1 MARRALQTSIIH
13 LLAVAGL
20 ATVSAVA
27 AEPVDSAK
35 RTSAVRQ
42 VKIVTL
48 GDSITRGVRGGVTDE
63 QTFAARLEDELQEH
77 GIPAHIINVGI
88 GGERTDQ
95 ALKRLDQII
104 ELKPDIV
111 TVMYGTN
118 DSYIDLGKTASR
130 ITLDEY
136 RGNLTQIVTD
146 LLRRGI
152 EPVLMTEPRWAD
164 DASANGVGENPNV
177 RLEPYVVACRETAQ
191 RWHVPLVDHFANWTD
206 SREQGVNLR
215 DWTTDGC
222 HPNPAGHQQLADA
235 LLPEIRRTI
244 GPDLKTREKLVT
256 GQAVRIVCFG
266 DSVTGVYYHT
276 GSRRAYTDMLG
287 IALRRV
293 APQAQVEMINAGISG
308 HTTVN
313 ALARIDRDVL
323 SHKPDLVTVMFG
335 LNDMTRVPLGEYRA
349 NLKEIVTKC
358 QTAGSEVVLATPNNV
373 INTDGRPTD
382 KLIQYCDAV
391 REVGRE
397 LSVPVCDTYRELD
410 AVRAYDAF
418 DWRLLM
424 SDAIHP
430 NMDGH
435 KRLAI
440 ALAQTI
446 SQERTSLADVSPPQ
460 PPIARTLELLR
471 GKQMIRVLAMSPFDE
486 LIGSAIR
493 EFDRDANV
501 EVVSWPLPQD
511 ATLAMI
517 EQDAKARVREMKPD
531 LVLISVP
538 RSASAES
545 DESFAN
551 SYAWIMNWSLNFG
564 PPTWDCVIIHPSV
577 ADPDGKAEQRDN
589 LIRRLV
595 RAQDLTLIDR
605 PSDNDMDAARILRAW
620 FQQFAED

>member
-1 MARRALQTSIIH
+1 M
-13 LLAVAGL
+13 
-20 ATVSAVA
+20 
-27 AEPVDSAK
+27 
-35 RTSAVRQ
+35 
-42 VKIVTL
+42 
-48 GDSITRGVRGGVTDE
+48 
-63 QTFAARLEDELQEH
+63 
-77 GIPAHIINVGI
+77 
-88 GGERTDQ
+88 
-95 ALKRLDQII
+95 
-104 ELKPDIV
+104 
-111 TVMYGTN
+111 
-118 DSYIDLGKTASR
+118 
-130 ITLDEY
+130 
-136 RGNLTQIVTD
+136 
-146 LLRRGI
+146 
-152 EPVLMTEPRWAD
+152 
-164 DASANGVGENPNV
+164 
-177 RLEPYVVACRETAQ
+177 
-191 RWHVPLVDHFANWTD
+191 PLVDHFANWTD